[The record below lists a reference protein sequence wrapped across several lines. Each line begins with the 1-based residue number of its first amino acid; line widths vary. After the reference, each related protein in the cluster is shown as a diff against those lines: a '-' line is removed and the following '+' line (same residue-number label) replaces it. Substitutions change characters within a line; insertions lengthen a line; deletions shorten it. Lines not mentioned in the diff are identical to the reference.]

1 MVWLESFTLHSTNLL
16 NHVMIML
23 LQKIF
28 SFLFASFAIFA
39 VCLLFFVSTFC
50 ITFWTVSMFTHL
62 ILLMKKKY
70 GIFYIYW
77 VYFVNTRVYVLEVC
91 RSRYACIE
99 PTIFFWKI
107 CCIRAPKWAADF
119 IYFLPIKNFLFPNY
133 VRANEIS
140 CTNYL

>member
-62 ILLMKKKY
+62 ILLMKKKN

-77 VYFVNTRVYVLEVC
+77 VYFVNTRVYALEVC
-91 RSRYACIE
+91 TRALSQ
-99 PTIFFWKI
+99 PFFFWKI
-107 CCIRAPKWAADF
+107 CCIRIPKWAADF
-119 IYFLPIKNFLFPNY
+119 IYFLPIKKNCIPKL
-133 VRANEIS
+133 R
-140 CTNYL
+140 

>member
-62 ILLMKKKY
+62 ILLMKKKN
-70 GIFYIYW
+70 GIFYIYIECILLTLEYMYW
-77 VYFVNTRVYVLEVC
+77 KCVRVHWANHFSFGKSAV
-91 RSRYACIE
+91 
-99 PTIFFWKI
+99 
-107 CCIRAPKWAADF
+107 WAADF
-119 IYFLPIKNFLFPNY
+119 IYFLPIKKIVFPNY